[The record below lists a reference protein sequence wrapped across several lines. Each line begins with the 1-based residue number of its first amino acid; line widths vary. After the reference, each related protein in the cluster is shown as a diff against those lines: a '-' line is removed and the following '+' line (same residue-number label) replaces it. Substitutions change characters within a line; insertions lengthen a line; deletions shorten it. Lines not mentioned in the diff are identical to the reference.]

1 MFVYFSK
8 IYNNVSEIL
17 LLKNDFIS
25 GKDLSNS
32 FVKRTAN
39 LLLYLIKLSLALH
52 SDFNVKKVYNKSEF
66 GL

>member
-1 MFVYFSK
+1 M
-8 IYNNVSEIL
+8 YNKVFENIL
-17 LLKNDFIS
+17 LKKGFNS

-39 LLLYLIKLSLALH
+39 LLFLIKLSLALH
-52 SDFNVKKVYNKSEF
+52 SDFKVKMVYNKFEF